1 MSLRRPNPLWLV
13 GPSQLKK
20 MIWKVIWQLYFNE
33 DFSRVLVLD
42 LFKNI
47 DFYCSPQYKDFED
60 LQKKILESVEQ
71 GQKEAVFITN
81 FPALTYF
88 HMLIGT
94 LDQFLLEQF
103 LRKSAPLGLVELNA
117 IVDSLV
123 RAIKVR
129 EVV

>member
-1 MSLRRPNPLWLV
+1 
-13 GPSQLKK
+13 

-71 GQKEAVFITN
+71 AQKEGVFSTN
-81 FPALTYF
+81 FPGLTYF

-103 LRKSAPLGLVELNA
+103 LRKSAPWPC
-117 IVDSLV
+117 
-123 RAIKVR
+123 
-129 EVV
+129 